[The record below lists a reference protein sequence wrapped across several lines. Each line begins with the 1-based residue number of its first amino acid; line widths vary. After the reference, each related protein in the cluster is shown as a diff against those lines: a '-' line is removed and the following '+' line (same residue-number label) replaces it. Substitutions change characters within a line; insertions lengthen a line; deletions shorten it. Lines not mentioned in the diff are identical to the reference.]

1 MDPVYGA
8 YKVLTSGLF
17 MAGFP
22 PFWIYTRYSGRYRRG
37 LRERLGFVPLE
48 AVAGLGESPRIW
60 MHAVSLGEVKVA
72 SSIYRALIALVPECR
87 VIISTTTEH
96 GLDLARETFQGAP
109 VIYAPIDA
117 FFCVK
122 KALSRIRP
130 DVMVFLETE
139 IWPAWMH
146 EAKYFG
152 AKIAMLNGRISLRS
166 VKTYVKLRPFLRH
179 VLSKPD
185 AFSMIR
191 EADARRMISM
201 GADPDKITVNG
212 NAKYDFLAD
221 QVDPDARTEMRLSL
235 NLHPSQKIFVAG
247 STRGGE
253 EELILEVYEKIL
265 KQFPDMLLII
275 APRHIDRTPVI
286 ENLLRRHGHAYQL
299 RGDMKERGEKRTAPV
314 VIMNTF
320 GELFTLYG
328 IGTINFSGASLV
340 PLGGQNPL
348 EPASWGNAAFY
359 GPSMDDFL
367 EAKELLES
375 VEGGIEVS
383 SPGDFAER
391 ALWFLN
397 HPEELQARGARA
409 RETVM
414 HNRRSAEKH
423 ARVIA
428 QLL

>member
-1 MDPVYGA
+1 MDPVYGT
-8 YKVLTSGLF
+8 YKVLTTGMF
-17 MAGFP
+17 MTAFP
-22 PFWIYTRYSGRYRRG
+22 PFWIYTRYSGRYRKG
-37 LRERLGFVPLE
+37 LRERLGFVPPD
-48 AVAGLGESPRIW
+48 AIADLGASPRIW

-72 SSIYRALIALVPECR
+72 SSIYRALTDLVPKCK
-87 VIISTTTEH
+87 VILSTTTEH
-96 GLDLARETFQGAP
+96 GLDLARETFPGSP

-139 IWPAWMH
+139 IWPAWIY
-146 EAKYFG
+146 EAKYLG

-191 EADARRMISM
+191 EEDARRMVSM
-201 GADPDKITVNG
+201 GADPGKITING
-212 NAKYDFLAD
+212 NAKYDLLAD
-221 QVDPDARTEMRLSL
+221 QVDANARNEMRLSL
-235 NLHPSQKIFVAG
+235 DLNPSQKILVAG

-253 EELILEVYEKIL
+253 EEIILTVYEKIL
-265 KQFPDMLLII
+265 NHFPDMLLFI
-275 APRHIDRTPVI
+275 APRHIDRTPDI
-286 ENLLRRHGHAYQL
+286 ENLLRRHGHTYQL
-299 RGDMKERGEKRTAPV
+299 RSEMRARREKRTAPV

-320 GELFTLYG
+320 GELFKLYG

-348 EPASWGNAAFY
+348 EPAAWGNAPFY
-359 GPSMDDFL
+359 GPSMEDFL
-367 EAKELLES
+367 DAKELLES

-383 SPGDFAER
+383 SPQIFVER

-397 HPEELQARGARA
+397 HPEELHARGARA
-409 RETVM
+409 REAVLQ
-414 HNRRSAEKH
+414 NRHSAVKH

-428 QLL
+428 DLL